1 MESGVDSL
9 GAVELRNQLQG
20 MAGQSVTL
28 SSTLIFDH
36 PTARQLVG
44 LLQPAA
50 GTRRV
55 QAKRPVKVKAK
66 KKKKAAATSLV
77 SLEQ

>member
-20 MAGQSVTL
+20 MADQSVTL
-28 SSTLIFDH
+28 PSTLVFDY

-44 LLQPAA
+44 LLQPPGGESVEDDEPDLAPSDM
-50 GTRRV
+50 R
-55 QAKRPVKVKAK
+55 
-66 KKKKAAATSLV
+66 
-77 SLEQ
+77 